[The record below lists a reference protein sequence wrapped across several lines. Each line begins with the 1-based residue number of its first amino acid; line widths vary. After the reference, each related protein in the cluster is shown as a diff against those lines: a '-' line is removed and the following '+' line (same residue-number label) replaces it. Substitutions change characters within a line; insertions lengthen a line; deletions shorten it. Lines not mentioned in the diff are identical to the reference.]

1 LFSHDDVARFVNR
14 SFEPVWVSVR
24 PVPLVRIDFGHQV
37 VLTRTL
43 NGNIATSVCNA
54 DGQVLDILPGIYTP
68 DVYLDRLNQ
77 LRLLANYVG
86 QVQSDKRQARVR
98 EYHRDQADA
107 LAHQKVPAR
116 FINAAAMA
124 KRAIEGGLKA
134 MLVPGNTPVVGPSDV
149 PRVQQARGS
158 MLESR
163 EDVAN
168 WKELVED
175 TRINE
180 SVRRRQIHD
189 MLGEAGLVAPE
200 RITKRLY
207 KEVLHADLDDPY
219 LGLGATLFANY
230 PFKGEDEAH

>member
-1 LFSHDDVARFVNR
+1 LFSRDDVTSLINA
-14 SFEPVWVSVR
+14 SFEPAWKTVR
-24 PVPLVRIDFGHQV
+24 PVPLVRIDFGNQV

-86 QVQSDKRQARVR
+86 QGEPSKREARLR
-98 EYHRDQADA
+98 EYHRDQAEA

-134 MLVPGNTPVVGPSDV
+134 MLVPGNTPVERPPEV
-149 PRVQQARGS
+149 PHAQHVRRPA
-158 MLESR
+158 LESR

-168 WKELVED
+168 SKELVED

-189 MLGEAGLVAPE
+189 MLAEAGLVAPE
-200 RITKRLY
+200 RVTKRLY
-207 KEVLHADLDDPY
+207 KEVLHADLDDPC

-230 PFKGEDEAH
+230 PFKGEDESH